1 MSLFFFIGFTGLKF
15 HNSQTRTGDSLV
27 LIVQGQMLCIANCPQ
42 QNLAPKLLMRLSLT
56 LSKSIWARMSLFLT
70 MQ

>member
-27 LIVQGQMLCIANCPQ
+27 LIIQGQMLCIANCPQ